1 MSPDFI
7 EYGLFYQEKFW
18 NWVSFALHFLPI
30 GSQKGK
36 DTEEGRNPQ
45 FLKPIM
51 MLGLE
56 GKLQLMQV
64 CQVLWVCY
72 YASLLFPRVT

>member
-1 MSPDFI
+1 M
-7 EYGLFYQEKFW
+7 W
-18 NWVSFALHFLPI
+18 TFLSREI
-30 GSQKGK
+30 LELSQLCFTFSAHRQKGK

-51 MLGLE
+51 MLELE

>member
-1 MSPDFI
+1 MNYPACRRGRVLLAPPWSL
-7 EYGLFYQEKFW
+7 GAGWSLW
-18 NWVSFALHFLPI
+18 AA